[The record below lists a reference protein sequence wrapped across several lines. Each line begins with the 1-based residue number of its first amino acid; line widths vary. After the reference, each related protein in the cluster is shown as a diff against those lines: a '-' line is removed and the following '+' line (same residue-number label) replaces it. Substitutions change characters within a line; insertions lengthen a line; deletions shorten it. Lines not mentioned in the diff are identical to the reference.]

1 MYDMISRIHNLQDTP
16 EIMLLQMIN
25 GVTIICMIKE
35 KKKFLKVYN
44 PMMIARATTPD
55 GKEFVRLVPYQPDM
69 VVQSSATIIK
79 KKHIQMFVPS
89 EQFKMHYITRLNQ
102 KQMDFLK
109 STEEGQEETKT
120 EENDGNNDGNNDAN
134 ANNIIS
140 FTKFRKYQKGK
151 KGNTDLVLVNTTE
164 DGNVNNNVHVTQ
176 QEDVVEDP
184 FPKEGPQDDPV
195 DPGPELA

>member
-25 GVTIICMIKE
+25 GITIICMIKE

-109 STEEGQEETKT
+109 STEEGQEEIKT
-120 EENDGNNDGNNDAN
+120 EENDGNNDAN

-176 QEDVVEDP
+176 QEDVEEGP

-195 DPGPELA
+195 DDGPELA